1 MHRVPE
7 AERREDLAEPERE
20 RRRDQH
26 LGIEPLDGELR
37 VFRARAFAL
46 DDVERLF
53 DPELAEERQALGE
66 RWFRQEYMCSFEDV
80 VDAVFSYDDIQA
92 ALSDDVKPLFA
103 E

>member
-1 MHRVPE
+1 MKIVAEQCPRIPRE
-7 AERREDLAEPERE
+7 FLEQERRS
-20 RRRDQH
+20 
-26 LGIEPLDGELR
+26 
-37 VFRARAFAL
+37 
-46 DDVERLF
+46 
-53 DPELAEERQALGE
+53 LGE